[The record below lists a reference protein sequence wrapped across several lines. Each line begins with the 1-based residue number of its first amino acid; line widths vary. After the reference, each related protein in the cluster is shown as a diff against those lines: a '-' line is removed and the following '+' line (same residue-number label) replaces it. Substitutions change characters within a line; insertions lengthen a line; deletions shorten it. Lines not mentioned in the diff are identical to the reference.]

1 MKLDAIMYEARCGFR
16 PRDWR
21 ESVEAQSHAAA
32 ARALLAGA
40 HSVRRVS
47 GGATRDGG
55 RYSRWCGYRNGGE
68 IRATIVQ

>member
-21 ESVEAQSHAAA
+21 ESVEAKSHAAA

-40 HSVRRVS
+40 HGVRRVS
-47 GGATRDGG
+47 GGTTTAGVRF
-55 RYSRWCGYRNGGE
+55 SRWIGYRNGGE